1 MPEEVKIRVLK
12 KSFKIFK
19 SLIFI
24 YNKALEEQTKLT
36 RELEERRQVAEEER
50 KKLELE
56 RITAEEEQKRALERA
71 QIEIEEKQKMVND
84 LLIYFEKAFTWLVR
98 SIS

>member
-1 MPEEVKIRVLK
+1 
-12 KSFKIFK
+12 
-19 SLIFI
+19 
-24 YNKALEEQTKLT
+24 LEEQTKLT

-71 QIEIEEKQKMVND
+71 QIEIEEKQKMVTIEMI
-84 LLIYFEKAFTWLVR
+84 LKAAFYLKHF
-98 SIS
+98 